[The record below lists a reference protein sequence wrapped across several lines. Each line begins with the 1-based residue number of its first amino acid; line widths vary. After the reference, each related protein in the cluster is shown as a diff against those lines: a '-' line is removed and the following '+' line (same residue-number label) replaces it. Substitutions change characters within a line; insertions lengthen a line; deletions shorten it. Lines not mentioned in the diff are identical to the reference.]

1 MKVELLVIDPQNDFC
16 DSKGSL
22 YVNGADKDME
32 RLAVMTEK
40 LAPILNDIHV
50 TLDSH
55 NLFDVAHPVFWKD
68 SAGKNPNI
76 YTIITKTDVKNG
88 VWMTTLPSL
97 QKRAEEYVS
106 KLEANGRYPLCI
118 WPPHCLIGSWGHNV
132 YPVFFDAL
140 KKWEDRPQIVDYV
153 TKGSNY
159 MTEHYSAIKADVID
173 PQDPS
178 TSVNMGLVNILDKVD
193 FLLVA
198 GEASSHCLAHSVRD
212 IVSEFGKDDY
222 VKKII
227 FLKDAASPV
236 TGFENFA
243 DQFISDM
250 TAKGM
255 QVSDTVN
262 VLKMFNI

>member
-16 DSKGSL
+16 DPKGSL
-22 YVNGADKDME
+22 CVNGADKDMD
-32 RLAVMTEK
+32 RLAIMIDK
-40 LAPILNDIHV
+40 LAPIFDDIHI

-55 NLFDVAHPVFWKD
+55 NPFDVAHPSYWKD
-68 SAGKNPNI
+68 SKGIHPNPF
-76 YTIITKTDVKNG
+76 TIITKADVVNG
-88 VWMTTLPSL
+88 IWMTTLPSL
-97 QKRAEEYVS
+97 QKRAQEYVT

-132 YPVFFDAL
+132 YPAVFNAL
-140 KKWEDRPQIVDYV
+140 KKWEIRPGVIDYV
-153 TKGSNY
+153 TKGSNPN
-159 MTEHYSAIKADVID
+159 TEHYSAIKADVPD
-173 PQDPS
+173 PADPS
-178 TSVNMGLVNILDKVD
+178 TGVNMGLVNILDRVD

-198 GEASSHCLAHSVRD
+198 GEASSHCLAHTVRD
-212 IVSEFGKDDY
+212 LISEFGKDDY

-236 TGFENFA
+236 TGFENLA
-243 DQFISDM
+243 DQFVTDM